1 MALRQNVKQNSVIV
15 SLLCLELDEV
25 AVDHIQETFGN
36 LILSLFESTKLVC
49 LFGYILLCSNLLVL
63 SFRKRGSSSAFI
75 LRLYNLSKWFKFW
88 LILFAYSSFYTIYQI
103 NQQRI
108 ETRHHSTRISIQY
121 RMERITL
128 K

>member
-49 LFGYILLCSNLLVL
+49 LFDYILLCSNLLVL
-63 SFRKRGSSSAFI
+63 SFRKRGSSSEFI
-75 LRLYNLSKWFKFW
+75 LHLYNISNKPTKNRNS
-88 LILFAYSSFYTIYQI
+88 SSFNTDID
-103 NQQRI
+103 
-108 ETRHHSTRISIQY
+108 SI
-121 RMERITL
+121 
-128 K
+128 